1 MKGEKEKREK
11 LISVRKAQNMTQD
24 EVAKKSEI
32 NRSYYG
38 LIENGVR
45 NPTMPIAMK
54 IAKALDSDIQEIFP
68 DEIFFNNKCYLMK

>member
-11 LISVRKAQNMTQD
+11 LISVRKARNMTQD